1 MGYTYSD
8 RWATLHLLQ
17 ILGLLRSCCT
27 TIYYLYSLSLLGAN
41 TPYVRTY
48 LLHSSHQFCGCCGV
62 SVHSCI
68 LHVWRMHESSHRF
81 LLRAVHCAPAR
92 AQHASLRSHPGMS
105 RQQLAHGCSR
115 PAVASICRRLT
126 DARARW
132 HRVGRGRG
140 EVPRPRGWRR
150 WWGRGSGQRRI

>member
-1 MGYTYSD
+1 MSYPPSSPNS
-8 RWATLHLLQ
+8 R
-17 ILGLLRSCCT
+17 T
-27 TIYYLYSLSLLGAN
+27 TIYYLYSLSFLGAN

-48 LLHSSHQFCGCCGV
+48 LLHSSHQFCGVAVYPYTPAYFTYDVCT
-62 SVHSCI
+62 SLLI
-68 LHVWRMHESSHRF
+68 TEPIRF
-81 LLRAVHCAPAR
+81 LLRAVHRAPAR